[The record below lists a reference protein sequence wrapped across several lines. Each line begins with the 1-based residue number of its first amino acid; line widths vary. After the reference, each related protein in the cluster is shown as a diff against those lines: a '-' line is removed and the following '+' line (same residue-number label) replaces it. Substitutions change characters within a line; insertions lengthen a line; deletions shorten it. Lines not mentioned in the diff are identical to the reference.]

1 MWSERRKRTQ
11 TRGGFINAI
20 PYPIVA
26 WMANKLYK
34 EHYTVVPT
42 KHEITKEKQSKVK
55 FEWLLNNKWNS
66 IYVGQN

>member
-11 TRGGFINAI
+11 TRGGFINETI

-42 KHEITKEKQSKVK
+42 KHEITKEEQSKVK
-55 FEWLLNNKWNS
+55 FEWLLNNKWT
-66 IYVGQN
+66 VFM